1 MAAFYGSVKGNRG
14 EATRLGSKGSGVTTI
29 AASWAGS
36 IETRVFDMEG
46 ESHFVVEQR
55 PWQGS
60 GVSEVL
66 ASGKVGEPHG
76 DDVYVL
82 RARVDALEVEL
93 HSMRVTLKL
102 AAQWLGKAHA
112 EGVHHHTVMP
122 NHLDYTISMVEAA
135 IKGASE

>member
-1 MAAFYGSVKGNRG
+1 MAAFYGSVQGQRG
-14 EATRLGSKGSGVTTI
+14 GASRLGSKKSGITTV
-29 AASWAGS
+29 AASWAGA

-55 PWQGS
+55 PWKGS

-76 DDVYVL
+76 DDVYAL

-112 EGVHHHTVMP
+112 EGVHNKTVMP
-122 NHLDYTISMVEAA
+122 NHLDYTIRMVEAA
-135 IKGASE
+135 INGGSK